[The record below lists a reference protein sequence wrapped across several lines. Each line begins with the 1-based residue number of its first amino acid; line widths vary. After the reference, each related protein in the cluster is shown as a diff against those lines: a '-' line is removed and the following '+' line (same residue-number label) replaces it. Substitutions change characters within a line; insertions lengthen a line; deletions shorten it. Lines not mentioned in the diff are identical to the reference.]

1 MAKQP
6 FVKPG
11 LGAPEIVST
20 PTHATAAPEPKRK
33 SVEDIEKARDVL
45 QDLLDTGS
53 QGRDQALVASFL
65 IVALDWTIYGPKSDQ
80 FDRDLAKFRQM
91 TEDHEMIQKEAVRT
105 AEHEVGKAQ

>member
-20 PTHATAAPEPKRK
+20 PAPIPAAPEPKRK

-91 TEDHEMIQKEAVRT
+91 TEDHEMIQKEALRT
-105 AEHEVGKAQ
+105 EAIKADKAQ